1 MTKRFAQIILKIMGW
16 KIAKGMPDGVRK
28 GVLIV
33 APHTSNLDFVIGRLF
48 FMVLGI
54 KSKYLIK
61 KESFAGPFGYFLKKL
76 GGIPVD
82 RKHGNNV
89 VNDVAHLFR
98 TNEEMVVIITPEG
111 TRSLSKN
118 WKKGYYYI
126 AELAKV
132 PVIVAY
138 IDYGKKEG
146 GIAFVFHPTG
156 DYEKDFEPIKALYLT
171 KQAKHPEKFNFSPM
185 YQEKK

>member
-1 MTKRFAQIILKIMGW
+1 MKKIIALIILKILGW
-16 KIAKGMPDGVRK
+16 KIVAAMPEGLRR

-33 APHTSNLDFVIGRLF
+33 APHTSNWDFVIGRLF

-54 KSKYLIK
+54 KSKFLIK
-61 KESFAGPFGYFLKKL
+61 KESFEGLFGYILKQL

-82 RKHGNNV
+82 RKNSNNV

-98 TNEEMVVIITPEG
+98 DNKELVVIITPEG
-111 TRSLSKN
+111 TRKLTKN

-132 PVIVAY
+132 PVIVSF
-138 IDYGKKEG
+138 IDYKKKEG
-146 GIAFVFHPTG
+146 GIAFVFKPTG
-156 DYEKDFEPIKALYLT
+156 DYEKDFQPIKELYLT
-171 KQAKHPEKFNFSPM
+171 KQAKYPEMFSLSPM